1 MVRSAVAVTFPISL
15 LLLLASIVVHD
26 STTGPATAH
35 RVRLMR
41 MSSTTDAV
49 GRRRATVALKDALRD
64 LRNQLSLLNHQ
75 VSARL
80 ALKDVDLDCLELIGR
95 HGPLSPSAL
104 ARRAGLHPAT
114 MTGILDRLQKGGWI
128 VRERDPEA
136 ADRRAVAVRAVRG
149 RNAELFRLYAGMNAA
164 MDDLCAGYSEEELA
178 LIAGFLRRATSAG
191 TPPTGGLAKG
201 RTRAFF
207 VVPRGVAPRRVE
219 KGGPYEAPLRR
230 VGRPRAPPLRPA

>member
-1 MVRSAVAVTFPISL
+1 
-15 LLLLASIVVHD
+15 
-26 STTGPATAH
+26 
-35 RVRLMR
+35 MR

-191 TPPTGGLAKG
+191 TTATGDLANG
-201 RTRAFF
+201 
-207 VVPRGVAPRRVE
+207 
-219 KGGPYEAPLRR
+219 
-230 VGRPRAPPLRPA
+230 